1 MKFSQKSSRTNSSY
15 FYSLDGESGAD
26 FSHKGTAER
35 QRESELS
42 DLILHVTC
50 LLDW

>member
-15 FYSLDGESGAD
+15 SLDGESGAA